1 MIEPG
6 SPEWLQI
13 ITPSKVAAILGVSR
27 WESPYR
33 LWHRMK
39 GLVPPEPPADRFD
52 VGHAA
57 EQMLAELWRIQNP
70 TWQLS
75 RGEVQIRNDSFGFP
89 TLATIDGR
97 ARRGALRRVVEF
109 KTAQTLADM
118 EMWGDDFTGDV
129 PADYFAQLQWQ
140 MHVTEYT
147 DHAAHLLAMGP
158 YFKHR
163 TYVVGY
169 EPDLAMLI
177 EEKCRTFHASLLAD
191 EPPDLDD
198 SVPTYE
204 CVRQLNPDL
213 EDETVEIPA
222 HLAAEF
228 LDWGDELDKT
238 TTTFRGYKT
247 RILAELGS
255 AKRATSNGHK
265 IADRRSNGHGSISLY
280 MNKKNIE
287 DAVRTLRSIT

>member
-109 KTAQTLADM
+109 KSARTLDDM

-147 DHAAHLLAMGP
+147 DYAAHLLAMGP

-204 CVRQLNPDL
+204 CVRQLNPNL
-213 EDETVEIPA
+213 EDRDAEIDPQ
-222 HLAAEF
+222 LAADF
-228 LDWGDELDKT
+228 LDADREYRALEAEY
-238 TTTFRGYKT
+238 RGLKT
-247 RILAELGS
+247 RILDAMGN
-255 AKRATSNGHK
+255 ARNGLTGDLK
-265 IADRRSNGHGSISLY
+265 VARRQNNGKGSISLY
-280 MNKKNIE
+280 ANKKTPT
-287 DAVRTLRSIT
+287 DQLRELIA